1 MSDRGN
7 PNLGRLREAV
17 ETVMIMD
24 THEHLPQEEDRIK
37 EPVDVL
43 STFLPHYASSDLVSA
58 GMAEE
63 ELEEIRNPRIPLRM
77 RWEKFAPY
85 WERIQNTGYAR
96 ALEIAL
102 RDLYGIEGLSL
113 ETYEEASRRMR
124 EANKKGLYR
133 WILKEKSRIDLSI
146 LDSERIDVDRE
157 FFAPVMRFDG
167 FIALKEKWDL
177 ENLERRCKS
186 PIHSLDE
193 LEKALELEFLRL
205 KDSIVGVKIAL
216 AYRRSLFFEKSTH
229 DEAEKVFNRLYAQK
243 VFRRIDAYG
252 GRITKPEGLSFEE
265 AKPLQDYMMH
275 KVVALA
281 AKHGLPIQI
290 HTGLQEGNENLITNS
305 NPVHM
310 TNLFMEYKEAKFDLF
325 HGSYP
330 YIGELS
336 VLAKNFPNVFVDMCW
351 LHIISPTVARRALSE
366 WLETVPGNKILAF
379 GGDYRF
385 VEGVYAHAKLARE
398 NVARVLQEKIEDG
411 TFTEAQATRLAVRL
425 LRENALDLFFQR
437 AGIGKG

>member
-1 MSDRGN
+1 MGEKGEGS
-7 PNLGRLREAV
+7 LGILRKAV
-17 ETVMIMD
+17 ETIKIVD
-24 THEHLPQEEDRIK
+24 THEHLPQEEERIK

-63 ELEEIRNPRIPLRM
+63 DLGEIRNPRLPLKT

-85 WERIQNTGYAR
+85 WEKIRNTGYAR

-102 RDLYGIEGLSL
+102 RDLYGIDDLSL
-113 ETYEEASRRMR
+113 EACEEASRRMR

-133 WILKEKSRIDLSI
+133 WILKERSGIEISI

-167 FIALKEKWDL
+167 FVALKEKGDL
-177 ENLERRCKS
+177 EALERRCGS

-193 LEKALELEFLRL
+193 LEKALELEFARLR
-205 KDSIVGVKIAL
+205 DSIVGVKIAL

-229 DEAEKVFNRLYAQK
+229 EEAERVFNRLYAQK
-243 VFRRIDAYG
+243 VFKRIDAYG
-252 GRITKPEGLSFEE
+252 GRVTRPEGLSFEE

-275 KVVALA
+275 KVVRLA
-281 AKHGLPIQI
+281 ANYGLPIQV

-305 NPVHM
+305 NPVHL
-310 TNLFMEYKEAKFDLF
+310 TNLFMEYREVKFDLF

-336 VLAKNFPNVFVDMCW
+336 VLAKNFPNVYVDLCW

-385 VEGVYAHAKLARE
+385 VEGVYAHAKIARE
-398 NVARVLQEKIEDG
+398 NVRRVLQEKIEDG
-411 TFTEAQATRLAVRL
+411 ALTEAEATRLAERL
-425 LRENALDLFFQR
+425 LRENALSLFFPR
-437 AGIGKG
+437 RGTGLG